1 MAQALEGIISPHEE
15 IHLEAAELI
24 ELSHTN
30 RDAAYA
36 RYASDF
42 KPKVDAIGEG
52 LSVIGA
58 RYQEQANEITASTQR
73 TSLFSNILFV
83 VAGLIALVISI
94 AVGRRLSSRISKP
107 ILAIARWSEQFA
119 SGVDNLKLEDEVV
132 NTNSVLELDRMV
144 ESFRSMAE
152 NIRSSVNII
161 QRVAQGDMTA
171 FVEIRSA
178 GDSLGQ
184 NLYHLVQNNDFM
196 FANLL
201 QVADSVATNAEHISS
216 ASQALAESSTTQANA
231 VDVLSVSVDR
241 ADHLARENAN
251 RSSEATGLI
260 TQMDQAV
267 QTGHQRMDELLNA
280 VEEISRASE
289 KISVVMKSINDVAFQ
304 TNILALNAAVEAA
317 RAGEAGKGFA
327 VVADEVRALA
337 AKSSEAADQS
347 RLLIEDTIL
356 KASQGSR
363 MASETS
369 KTFGAIEA
377 SAQMITGKMGEI
389 SIASNDQQ
397 ACMEEVQEE
406 ISRISSVV
414 TANAASSEEMAAA
427 TQQMNANADYIRAEM
442 RRFNLRDRKPGKPY
456 IPPEK
461 ADDKEFLLQAQQNYE
476 KAQATA
482 LQK

>member
-1 MAQALEGIISPHEE
+1 MDTHKTKGAKTIQKQILKGYFLLTGIIALLVVVSILCLLSTKTGYNRVAQRLQQQYTAQKVVTAHYQWLEQLSDAITTGNDFTGSLDPTSCALGKWITSAEAEINEDSQMAQALEGIISPHEE

-337 AKSSEAADQS
+337 AKSS
-347 RLLIEDTIL
+347 
-356 KASQGSR
+356 
-363 MASETS
+363 
-369 KTFGAIEA
+369 
-377 SAQMITGKMGEI
+377 
-389 SIASNDQQ
+389 
-397 ACMEEVQEE
+397 
-406 ISRISSVV
+406 
-414 TANAASSEEMAAA
+414 
-427 TQQMNANADYIRAEM
+427 
-442 RRFNLRDRKPGKPY
+442 
-456 IPPEK
+456 
-461 ADDKEFLLQAQQNYE
+461 
-476 KAQATA
+476 
-482 LQK
+482 